1 MQRKGVFFLDSTFYL
16 DIKKILLAHEYVLDL
31 AHRCEYRGERGSY
44 GLVYV
49 IRGEAKYIFSSGER
63 VTLRPGDV
71 FFISPTS
78 AYSISCDCQFLHY
91 TVNFMLNPW
100 NAEASLLP
108 APYLHLE
115 GASASAF
122 AQMFARIVS
131 LWQEKQFAY
140 EMLCMSQLYELLALL
155 YREFRGSVENA
166 YHRLLPARAYIDAH
180 FAEDFT
186 LDDLARLCHMS
197 LTNFRREWKKHFSD
211 TPMQYRD
218 RQRLALAKE
227 YLHGGYYSIGE
238 IATRCGFED
247 ASYFIRFFKKN
258 VGTPPKEFQRRQVE

>member
-1 MQRKGVFFLDSTFYL
+1 MDSTFYL
-16 DIKKILLAHEYVLDL
+16 GIKKILLAHEYVLDH

-49 IRGEAKYIFSSGER
+49 IRGEAKYIFSTGER

-71 FFISPTS
+71 FFISPKS
-78 AYSISCDCQFLHY
+78 AYAILCDGEFLHD
-91 TVNFMLNPW
+91 TINF
-100 NAEASLLP
+100 LLYETEDNTAHLP
-108 APYLHLE
+108 SPYLHLVGE
-115 GASASAF
+115 NTSGF
-122 AQMFARIVS
+122 GQMFGRIVS
-131 LWQEKQFAY
+131 LWQKKEFAF
-140 EMLCMSQLYELLALL
+140 EMLCMSHLYELLALL
-155 YREFRGSVENA
+155 YRDYSGSVKNA
-166 YHRLLPARAYIDAH
+166 YHRLLPARSYIDAH

-186 LDDLARLCHMS
+186 LYDLACLCRMS
-197 LTNFRREWKKHFSD
+197 LTNFRREWKRHFSD

-218 RQRLALAKE
+218 RKRLALAKE

-258 VGTPPKEFQRRQVE
+258 VGTPPKEFQRRQME

>member
-1 MQRKGVFFLDSTFYL
+1 MQAKGVFFLDSTFYL
-16 DIKKILLAHEYVLDL
+16 DIKKILLAHEYVLDC

-49 IRGEAKYIFSSGER
+49 ISGEAKYIFSTGER

-78 AYSISCDCQFLHY
+78 AYSIICDGEFLHD
-91 TVNFMLNPW
+91 TINFLLHE
-100 NAEASLLP
+100 AEGNVPYLP
-108 APYLHLE
+108 SPYLHLGGE
-115 GASASAF
+115 NASGF
-122 AQMFARIVS
+122 GQMFGRIVS
-131 LWQEKQFAY
+131 LWQKKDFAF
-140 EMLCMSQLYELLALL
+140 EMLCMSHLYEILALL
-155 YREFRGSVENA
+155 YRECRGSVENA

-186 LDDLARLCHMS
+186 LNDLARLCRMS
-197 LTNFRREWKKHFSD
+197 PTNFRREWKKHFSD

-227 YLHGGYYSIGE
+227 YLHGGYYSVGE

-247 ASYFIRFFKKN
+247 ASYFIRFFKKH
-258 VGTPPKEFQRRQVE
+258 VGTPPKEFQRRQME